1 MYSRDVLDPT
11 KILSCLV
18 ANENDDNEVLHPK
31 TKYTVRS
38 SVFNIYFKSDWLP
51 SKFKNKYLKRNKK
64 KKHKILSKH
73 SQLHHFSLDSAMF
86 FMKLGEQQLG
96 KPYTW
101 AQNMC
106 GLNFIMSSK
115 AMSSSSNNEL
125 TQETVPVIVDKMN
138 VRLKA
143 RYQLYRQVLQL
154 EQQFYGNSS
163 KSSTGGAGA
172 SSPSCI
178 LAQWSPI
185 TFVEYAERAQA
196 TIRFIDENLVTTNH
210 LLYHAVLIR
219 GPAKMECFV
228 SVSPNFPTEC
238 PIWAITLN
246 LNGSRLHPSNSN
258 DIKVC
263 KF

>member
-1 MYSRDVLDPT
+1 MSIPM
-11 KILSCLV
+11 ILALI
-18 ANENDDNEVLHPK
+18 NW
-31 TKYTVRS
+31 
-38 SVFNIYFKSDWLP
+38 FI
-51 SKFKNKYLKRNKK
+51 K
-64 KKHKILSKH
+64 KKHKFEKRKNEIFSKYF
-73 SQLHHFSLDSAMF
+73 QLHHFSLDPATF
-86 FMKLGEQQLG
+86 FMKLGEHQLG

-106 GLNFIMSSK
+106 GLNFINSSK
-115 AMSSSSNNEL
+115 AVSSLSNNEL
-125 TQETVPVIVDKMN
+125 TQETVPVIVDKMH

-154 EQQFYGNSS
+154 EQQFYGNGS
-163 KSSTGGAGA
+163 KSSTGGAGS

-185 TFVEYAERAQA
+185 TFVEYAERGLA
-196 TIRFIDENLVTTNH
+196 TSRFIDENLVTQNH

-246 LNGSRLHPSNSN
+246 LNGSRLQPSNSN
-258 DIKVC
+258 DLKVC
-263 KF
+263 